1 MGEDGV
7 LVSPCCADRP
17 AVGTADSFSAAN
29 SSSTCNKFNKN
40 IVTSSMFSYFTGKSL
55 PKTASA
61 GPDFIQS
68 PPLKTLTSKLSW
80 TVT

>member
-7 LVSPCCADRP
+7 LVSPCCAERP
-17 AVGTADSFSAAN
+17 AVGTADSFSAAD

-40 IVTSSMFSYFTGKSL
+40 IMTSSMFSYFTEKSL

-61 GPDFIQS
+61 RLDFIQS
-68 PPLKTLTSKLSW
+68 PPFKILTSKLSW
-80 TVT
+80 RVT